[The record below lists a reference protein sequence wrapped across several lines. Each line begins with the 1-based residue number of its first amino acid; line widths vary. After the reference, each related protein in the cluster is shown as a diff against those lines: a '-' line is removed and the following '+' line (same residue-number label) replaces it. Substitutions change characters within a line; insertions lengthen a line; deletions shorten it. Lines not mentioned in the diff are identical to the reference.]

1 MKGMESFK
9 KKEVSNI
16 LELLIE
22 RDEKERVEEDED

>member
-1 MKGMESFK
+1 MESFK